1 MSSKIFYRTAELD
14 THVERRII
22 HGVAVPFEQV
32 SVIKELDD
40 RGQLVEYQEK
50 FTYGSFAR
58 SIGERGHKVKLLVG
72 HDHRKLAVGRA
83 IELREEPSG
92 LLAAFEVSDTGPGN
106 DLLTLVRDGIVDSFS
121 IGFTAVRE
129 RWDGNLRIHLE
140 SGLREVSAVN
150 WPAYPG
156 AKIAGVRCDANHLVI
171 PRAVA
176 ERRLRLLEL

>member
-1 MSSKIFYRTAELD
+1 MSKILYRTAELD
-14 THVERRII
+14 TRVEGRTI
-22 HGVAVPFEQV
+22 HGLAVPFEQV

-72 HDHRKLAVGRA
+72 HDHRKLAVGKA
-83 IELREEPSG
+83 VELREEQDG
-92 LLAAFEVSDTGPGN
+92 LHAAFEVSDTGAGN

-121 IGFTAVRE
+121 IGFTPVRE

-150 WPAYPG
+150 WPAYAG
-156 AKIAGVRCDANHLVI
+156 AKIAGVRSDVKPVSI
-171 PRAVA
+171 PRSVA
-176 ERRLRLLEL
+176 QARLELLDW